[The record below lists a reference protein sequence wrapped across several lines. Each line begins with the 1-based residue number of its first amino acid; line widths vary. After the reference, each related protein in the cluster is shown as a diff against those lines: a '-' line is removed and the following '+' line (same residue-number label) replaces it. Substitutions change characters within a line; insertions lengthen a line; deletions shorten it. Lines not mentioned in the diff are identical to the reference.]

1 MRIVLVRHGEASA
14 GWGDDLDP
22 GLSERG
28 RRQADTVARAL
39 APDGPTAIVS
49 SPLRRTRETAQPL
62 ADRWGAAVAI
72 EACVAEIPSPTDI
85 GSRGDWLRGVMEGTW
100 AESGPALLEWR
111 ERLLSAIA
119 GLSVPTVVFTHFVA
133 INVVVGALTDD
144 PRATVFAP
152 ANCSCA
158 ILERGP
164 DGTLRLVETGGEA
177 ITVVN

>member
-28 RRQADTVARAL
+28 RRQADDVAAAL
-39 APDGPTAIVS
+39 APDGPMAIVT

-62 ADRWGAAVAI
+62 ADRWGAAVNV
-72 EACVAEIPSPTDI
+72 ESRVAEIPSPTGI
-85 GSRGDWLRGVMEGTW
+85 ASRGDWLRGVMEGTW
-100 AESGPALLEWR
+100 AESGPALLAWR
-111 ERLLSAIA
+111 EVLLSAIA

-133 INVVVGALTDD
+133 INMIVGALTDD
-144 PRATVFAP
+144 PRAMVFSP
-152 ANCSCA
+152 GNCSCT
-158 ILERGP
+158 ILQRDP
-164 DGTLRLVETGGEA
+164 DATLRLVETGGEA

>member
-28 RRQADTVARAL
+28 RRQAEAVARAL
-39 APDGPTAIVS
+39 APDGPMAIVS
-49 SPLRRTRETAQPL
+49 SPLLRTRETAQPL
-62 ADRWGAAVAI
+62 ADQWGEAVAI
-72 EACVAEIPSPTDI
+72 EPCVAEIPSPPGI
-85 GSRGDWLRGVMEGTW
+85 ASRGDWLRGVMEGTW
-100 AESGPALLEWR
+100 AQSGAALVAWR
-111 ERLLSAIA
+111 EGLLSAIA

-144 PRATVFAP
+144 PRAMVFSP
-152 ANCSCA
+152 GNCSCT
-158 ILERGP
+158 ILQRDP
-164 DGTLRLVETGGEA
+164 DATLRLLETGGEA